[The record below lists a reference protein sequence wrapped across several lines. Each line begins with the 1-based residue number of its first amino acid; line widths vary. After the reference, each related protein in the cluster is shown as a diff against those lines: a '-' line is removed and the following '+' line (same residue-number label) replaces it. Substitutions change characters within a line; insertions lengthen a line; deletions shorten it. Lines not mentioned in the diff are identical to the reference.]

1 MSQFDVVLVGEFNL
15 DVVLYGLPESLPPE
29 HELLASD
36 MALLLGG
43 STAITANNLA
53 RLGNRVGLIA
63 PKAEDM
69 LAGYCVSELEHAGID
84 LSRVVAVPHGVK
96 TGVSVH
102 LQHDNFRRV
111 LTYTGGTECLRFD
124 DLDLAYLRGARHFHL
139 ASFYLQQGLIDEVPR
154 LLALLKEAGLSTS
167 LDTNDD
173 PSGKWAGPV
182 AETLKYVDIFMPN
195 EREARALS
203 GEESLERAIARL
215 SSLVPVVAVKRG
227 ALGAVVVDRGKRFER
242 PAVSVQPVDA
252 VGAGDSFNAG
262 FLHGYLHGWPMEE
275 CLQMGNLAGAYS
287 TTQIGGTSAFRNEK
301 AMANF
306 FEAHA
311 PGLYREV

>member
-1 MSQFDVVLVGEFNL
+1 MSQFDVALVGEFNL

-69 LAGYCVSELEHAGID
+69 FAGYCVAELEDARVD
-84 LSRVVAVPHGVK
+84 LSRTVAAPHGIR

-102 LQHDNFRRV
+102 LQHENFRRS
-111 LTYTGGTECLRFD
+111 LTYTGSTACLRFD
-124 DLDLAYLRGARHFHL
+124 DLDLAYLCSARHFHL
-139 ASFYLQQGLIDEVPR
+139 ASLYLQQGLIDDVPR

-173 PSGKWAGPV
+173 PTGAFAGTIS
-182 AETLKYVDIFMPN
+182 ETLKYVDIFMPN
-195 EREARALS
+195 EREAMALS
-203 GEESLERAIARL
+203 GEASFERAVARL
-215 SSLVPVVAVKRG
+215 SSLVPVVVIKRGERG
-227 ALGAVVVDRGKRFER
+227 ALVVDRGRRIEQ

-262 FLHGYLHGWPMEE
+262 FLHGYLQGWVTEE
-275 CLQMGNLAGAYS
+275 CLRMGNLAGAYS
-287 TTQIGGTSAFRNEK
+287 TTQIGGTSAFRDQR
-301 AMANF
+301 AMGAF
-306 FEAHA
+306 FQGNA
-311 PGLYREV
+311 PDLYRVA